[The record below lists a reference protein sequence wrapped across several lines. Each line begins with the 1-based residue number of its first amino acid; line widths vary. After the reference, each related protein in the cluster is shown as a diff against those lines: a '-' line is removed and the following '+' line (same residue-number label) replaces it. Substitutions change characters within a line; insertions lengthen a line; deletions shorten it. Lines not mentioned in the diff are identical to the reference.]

1 MCGIVAVLP
10 AYDRWAEP
18 RPGQAHSDAAEA
30 LRALVAAADAA
41 AGVRSGLSGAV
52 DVAGVVE
59 SLTGLTDRL
68 RSVLDGVSA
77 MPAGYALVVDRA
89 FAHDALA
96 AAAALTEQVE
106 GIDAWLDSEAG
117 RWEPDEVEAV
127 QQQLRGT
134 LDLVWA
140 IREDRICAAARVREL
155 AGLHDDDPG
164 SAFGG
169 GLSVTATVGLWAVDA
184 ALDAI
189 DRLEVRGR
197 DSAGVHL
204 WIRLDPADRAAVPA
218 RLAAR
223 EDVMFRSGAVVLLAD
238 GVSVVYK
245 TASIVG
251 QLGDNVRSIREQL
264 AADADVQALLRLPSA
279 RVAVLSHTRWAS
291 VGRVNAANAH
301 PLNSVGGTG
310 EAPSR
315 YAVAVLN
322 GDIDNHLALRESE
335 FLPDLAGI
343 TTDAKVIPLMAH
355 RRLTKG
361 LDTAA
366 SMADCLRA
374 FEGSMAIGVQAD
386 DDPQTLV
393 LAVKGGGQG
402 LYVGLSPFGY
412 MVASEIFGL
421 VARSNRYLSLEK
433 LAGDEIKSRG
443 AVVRVDGRA
452 GGALDG
458 VVLVEP
464 DGSTRAV
471 SESDVL
477 VAELTTRDVAL
488 RGYDRYLE
496 KELAEAPTS
505 FRKTLRGRVR
515 ETNGRLSVALPPSS
529 LPDAAIKRLQD
540 GGFEEIVVI
549 GQGTAA
555 VAASGVAHLIGSL
568 LEYGPRVISVPASEL
583 SASRL
588 PRDMSRTMIVAVSQ
602 SGTTTDTNRTV
613 DLAHARGATVL
624 AIVNRRQSDL
634 VTKSDGVIYT
644 GDGRDIEMAVAST
657 KAFYAQI
664 AAGMLLGLGLARA
677 AGVLDPDRE
686 DEFLRTLLEIPGKL
700 EEIQASRDRIA
711 AVAAKVAARHTSWAV
726 VGSGA
731 NRIAAAEVRIKL
743 SELCYRGVAVDAVE
757 DKKHIDLSAESLI
770 LVCTA
775 GAPVT
780 QMSDLH
786 KEVAIFS
793 AHRNTPLVIAERGS
807 ETDWPTE
814 HVIVVPDA
822 HPALAWVL
830 STAAGHLFAYY
841 AARAIDA
848 EADDLRAALA
858 ALELADASADT
869 AGGPDG
875 AAPDGEVLDAVAE
888 PLHRF
893 VERSLRGDVRGV
905 LSSDLAGRLA
915 AASWFVQG
923 MLPAD
928 VVLAAAGQSVTA
940 DPLDAVRQSLTD
952 GVEEL
957 SRSIDSVK
965 HQAKTVTVGTSRSGA
980 ELFDGT
986 LARAV
991 LDTGVRHDALSYATL
1006 LALRAHSPVVA
1017 AVRGAT
1023 RYAITPSAAGP
1034 QIRVIRKT
1042 GIAAGLSS
1050 RVEGGGALSGSKM
1063 LAAQTKSVRLERGR
1077 SDGRIVLLVPEMSGQ
1092 RVAGLTLVHVD
1103 LAPAATAEQLTAALT
1118 SAGTRLAEL
1127 QAAVTEQDVTFD
1139 PALLTRLP
1147 VADVLLAPVDEVA
1160 GALVALAAPVGNG
1173 A

>member
-10 AYDRWAEP
+10 AYDRWTDASGTRTEGEAASALAAL
-18 RPGQAHSDAAEA
+18 RSAGSDAAA
-30 LRALVAAADAA
+30 
-41 AGVRSGLSGAV
+41 VRSGLSSGADASAIV
-52 DVAGVVE
+52 EALRGLAGT
-59 SLTGLTDRL
+59 LGG
-68 RSVLDGVSA
+68 VLADFSA
-77 MPAGYALVVDRA
+77 MPAGYALVVDTA
-89 FAHDALA
+89 FAAQATDAA
-96 AAAALTEQVE
+96 HALTVEVE
-106 GIDAWLDSEAG
+106 GIDAWLDTEAG
-117 RWEPDEVEAV
+117 GWEPDEVEAV
-127 QQQLRGT
+127 QQQLRTT

-140 IREDRICAAARVREL
+140 VREDRICAASRVRAL
-155 AGLHDDDPG
+155 AGLLDGPSPAG
-164 SAFGG
+164 EALGVG
-169 GLSVTATVGLWAVDA
+169 RLSPTSTVGLWAVDA

-204 WIRLDPADRAAVPA
+204 WIRLDEADRASVPA
-218 RLAAR
+218 RLAERA
-223 EDVMFRSGAVVLLAD
+223 DVMFRSGAVVLLPDA
-238 GVSVVYK
+238 VSVVYK

-264 AADADVQALLRLPSA
+264 AADVDVQAVLRLPSA
-279 RVAVLSHTRWAS
+279 RLSVLSHTRWAS

-301 PLNSVGGTG
+301 PLNSVGVAG
-310 EAPSR
+310 ETAAR
-315 YAVAVLN
+315 YAIAVLN
-322 GDIDNHLALRESE
+322 GDIDNHLALREAE
-335 FLPDLAGI
+335 FLPDLPGI
-343 TTDAKVIPLMAH
+343 TTDAKVIPLMAQ
-355 RRLTKG
+355 RRLGKG

-366 SMADCLRA
+366 AMADCLRS

-386 DDPQTLV
+386 DDPQALV
-393 LAVKGGGQG
+393 FAVKGGGQG

-421 VARSNRYLSLEK
+421 VARSHRYLSLEK

-452 GGALDG
+452 GGTLEG

-471 SESDVL
+471 SEADVL

-515 ETNGRLSVALPPSS
+515 EVGGRLSVALPASS

-568 LEYGPRVISVPASEL
+568 LDYGPRVSSVPASEL

-677 AGVLDPDRE
+677 AGVLDRDRE

-700 EEIQASRDRIA
+700 EEIQDSREAIA
-711 AVAAKVAARHTSWAV
+711 AIAAKVGPRHSSWAV

-770 LVCTA
+770 LVCTP
-775 GAPVT
+775 GSPVT
-780 QMSDLH
+780 QMSDLR

-807 ETDWPTE
+807 EADWPTE

-858 ALELADASADT
+858 ALELTDATGEEGASAT
-869 AGGPDG
+869 PDD
-875 AAPDGEVLDAVAE
+875 AEVVAE
-888 PLHRF
+888 PLVRF
-893 VERSLRGDVRGV
+893 VERSLRGELRGA

-915 AASWFVQG
+915 AAAWYLQG

-928 VVLAAAGQSVTA
+928 VVLSAAGMSAAA
-940 DPLDAVRQSLTD
+940 DPRDAVRQSLTD

-957 SRSIDSVK
+957 TRSIDSVK

-980 ELFDGT
+980 ELFDGV

-991 LDTGVRHDALSYATL
+991 LEAGVRHDALSYATL
-1006 LALRAHSPVVA
+1006 LTLRAHGPVVA

-1023 RYAITPSAAGP
+1023 RYAITPGVSGP

-1042 GIAAGLSS
+1042 GVAATLSS

-1063 LAAQTKSVRLERGR
+1063 LAAQTRSVRLERGR

-1103 LAPAATAEQLTAALT
+1103 LAPSATAEQLTASLT
-1118 SAGTRLAEL
+1118 SAGNRLAEL

-1139 PALLTRLP
+1139 PSLLTRLP

-1160 GALVALAAPVGNG
+1160 GALVSLAAPVSNG